1 VDFALL
7 RDRLLLRLRVQ
18 LQNGESSERSLARLA
33 GISQPHVHN
42 VLKGAR
48 ILTTEIADVILS
60 KLNMSILDLIDL
72 KELEAVLA
80 ARNETRVF
88 TRVALL
94 DGLIGPGYPWPTS
107 VAAGQYYWV
116 QQGGFE
122 AARIVAVRLAADAQ
136 LLPFVQAGSVAFI
149 DVGQSGRF
157 APDLGV
163 HYAVS
168 SGSTS
173 SIRKLSLMRP
183 LQPAELIRGRVVLI
197 APAGD
202 PHGPPSA
209 FPLA

>member
-1 VDFALL
+1 MDFALL
-7 RDRLLLRLRVQ
+7 QNRLLLRLRVQ
-18 LQNGESSERSLARLA
+18 LQNGQSSERSLARLA

-48 ILTTEIADVILS
+48 ILTTEIADIILS
-60 KLNMSILDLIDL
+60 KLNMSILDLIGVE
-72 KELEAVLA
+72 ELETVLA

-94 DGLIGPGYPWPTS
+94 EGFVGPGHPWPTS
-107 VAAGQYYWV
+107 FAAGQHYWL
-116 QQGGFE
+116 QGGFA
-122 AARIVAVRLAADAQ
+122 AARIVAVRLAPDPQ
-136 LLPFVQAGSVAFI
+136 LLPSLRAGCIALI
-149 DVGQSGRF
+149 DIGEIGRS
-157 APDLGV
+157 ALNSDA
-163 HYAVS
+163 HYAIS

-173 SIRKLSLMRP
+173 SICKLSLTRP

-202 PHGPPSA
+202 PNGPLSA